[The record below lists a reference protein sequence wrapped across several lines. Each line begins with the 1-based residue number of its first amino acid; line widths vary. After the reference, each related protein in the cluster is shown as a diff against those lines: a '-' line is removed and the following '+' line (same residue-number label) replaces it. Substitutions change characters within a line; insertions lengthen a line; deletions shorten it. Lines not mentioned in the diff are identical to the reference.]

1 MQSGSCLFEL
11 LTLTDF
17 LRAMRNKKNKKN
29 LNIHLFEDDPT
40 KLKTLV
46 IVIFI
51 L

>member
-17 LRAMRNKKNKKN
+17 LRAMQNEKTNIN
-29 LNIHLFEDDPT
+29 LNIHLFEDDPN